1 MGTDIE
7 KLVDLI
13 IQERMQ
19 SQYSKWRKKPARK
32 RKRIL
37 FGWKLSM
44 RKQSAHCP
52 RNRKTLCGIIVIL
65 SSIPAQRVNVS
76 FTGWD

>member
-19 SQYSKWRKKPARK
+19 SQYSKWR
-32 RKRIL
+32 
-37 FGWKLSM
+37 G
-44 RKQSAHCP
+44 
-52 RNRKTLCGIIVIL
+52 RNRQGKERGFY
-65 SSIPAQRVNVS
+65 SAGN
-76 FTGWD
+76 